1 MNLRTTHKLL
11 FIGTTALAGIAA
23 ATSVAAAGLARSPS
37 LDQRAATLR
46 LGFDDV
52 ATADTNQAASAEK
65 REGKYLADSLTKLV
79 GLHGSRQS
87 AR

>member
-11 FIGTTALAGIAA
+11 FIGTTALAGIVA
-23 ATSVAAAGLARSPS
+23 ATTVAAAGPS
-37 LDQRAATLR
+37 LDQCAATLR

-79 GLHGSRQS
+79 GLHGSRQP